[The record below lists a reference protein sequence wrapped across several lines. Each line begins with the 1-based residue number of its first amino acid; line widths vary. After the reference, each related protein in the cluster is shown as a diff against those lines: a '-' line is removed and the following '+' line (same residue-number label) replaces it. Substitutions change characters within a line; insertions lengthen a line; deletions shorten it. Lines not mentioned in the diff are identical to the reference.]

1 MNADPA
7 APSADNPLLEPSA
20 LPLQLP
26 PFAAITLEHCREA
39 VLAGMAEQRTEVA
52 AIVAS
57 PGPPTF
63 ENTVVA
69 LERSG
74 RLYRRAGAVFH
85 NLASSI
91 ATDRVRAIER
101 ELGRSGEH

>member
-26 PFAAITLEHCREA
+26 PFAAITLEHCREG
-39 VLAGMAEQRTEVA
+39 VLAGMAEQRAEGA
-52 AIVAS
+52 AVVAS

-63 ENTVVA
+63 EDTVGA
-69 LERSG
+69 LERAG
-74 RLYRRAGAVFH
+74 RLYRRAGPGVH
-85 NLASSI
+85 NLPAPL
-91 ATDRVRAIER
+91 ATDRDRKSTS
-101 ELGRSGEH
+101 LNSSH